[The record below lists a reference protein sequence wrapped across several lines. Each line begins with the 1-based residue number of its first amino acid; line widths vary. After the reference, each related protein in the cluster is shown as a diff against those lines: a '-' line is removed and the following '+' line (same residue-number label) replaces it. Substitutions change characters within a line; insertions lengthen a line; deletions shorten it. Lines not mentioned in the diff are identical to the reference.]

1 MALLF
6 PQFALAPIMNDLLLQ
21 SALKAHQAGNRAEVA
36 RLCRELLCTDP
47 KNFNALYLL
56 GFVEFQ
62 NGQFEEAE
70 RLLGE
75 AIRVNP
81 RSLEALYNRGC
92 VLQSLHRQ
100 GEALVCFERAL
111 ALNRQFLEALL
122 RRGIVLMALKRHAD
136 ALASFDAAL
145 ALKSDNAE
153 TWNNRGNA
161 LLELDRLTE
170 SLASFDQA
178 VALKPNH
185 ADVWN
190 NRGVALR
197 RLQRHG
203 EALDS
208 FTKALSIKPDD
219 VRALSNR
226 GGLFILLRRF
236 EDAVSDYEKVL
247 RLDPDYPYAP
257 GNLLQCR
264 LQCCDWR
271 NLESEKAAVLQG
283 LEARRPVITP
293 FQFVAWGSS
302 AAEHLRSARLWLEH
316 EGAALSAPSRREKY
330 RHRKIRVAYLS
341 ADFRMHATAFLMAGV
356 FESHDRSRFETTA
369 VSFGADDHSAMRA
382 RLEAA
387 FDRFIDVR
395 NSSDS
400 EVAELLH
407 EREIDLVVDLKG
419 YTADG
424 RPGILARRPA
434 PVQAHYLGYPGTM
447 AADYVDYIIADKI
460 VIPDE
465 HRRHYTERI
474 AYLPDTYQC
483 NDSKR
488 AIARVPRRRE
498 AGLQEDAFVFCCFNN
513 GYKFS
518 PEIFDVWMRL
528 LQRVD
533 NSVLWLLQDNS
544 AAMRNLC
551 READARG
558 VSPERLVFAARLAP
572 EEHLARQSLADLFL
586 DTMPCNAH
594 TTCSDALWAGVP
606 VVTVSGGTF
615 AGRVAASLL
624 NAIGL
629 SELVSD
635 SLEAY
640 ERRVLKLARTPSA
653 LATIRAK
660 LAQNRETCPL
670 FDTKRFTFHLE
681 VALEEMWA
689 RHQRGE
695 EPRDFHV
702 PPASL

>member
-1 MALLF
+1 
-6 PQFALAPIMNDLLLQ
+6 
-21 SALKAHQAGNRAEVA
+21 
-36 RLCRELLCTDP
+36 
-47 KNFNALYLL
+47 
-56 GFVEFQ
+56 
-62 NGQFEEAE
+62 
-70 RLLGE
+70 
-75 AIRVNP
+75 
-81 RSLEALYNRGC
+81 
-92 VLQSLHRQ
+92 
-100 GEALVCFERAL
+100 L

-122 RRGIVLMALKRHAD
+122 RRGIVLMALKRHGD

-145 ALKSDNAE
+145 ALKSGDAE

-161 LLELDRLTE
+161 LLELNRLSE
-170 SLASFDQA
+170 ALASFDDA
-178 VALKPNH
+178 VALNPNH
-185 ADVWN
+185 ADMWN

-208 FTKALSIKPDD
+208 FGKALAIKPDH

-226 GGLFILLRRF
+226 GGLFILLKRF
-236 EDAVSDYEKVL
+236 EDAIPDYEKVL
-247 RLDPDYPYAP
+247 SLDPDYPYAP

-271 NLESEKAAVLQG
+271 SLKSEKAAVLQG
-283 LEARRPVITP
+283 LEAGKPVITP

-302 AAEHLRSARLWLEH
+302 AAEHLRSARLWVEH
-316 EGAALSAPSRREKY
+316 EGAALSAPRRREKY
-330 RHRKIRVAYLS
+330 RHQKIRVAYLS

-356 FESHDRSRFETTA
+356 FESHDRGRFETTA
-369 VSFGADDHSAMRA
+369 VSFGADDRSAMRA

-395 NSSDS
+395 NSSDT
-400 EVAELLH
+400 EVAELLR
-407 EREIDLVVDLKG
+407 EREIDLAVDLKG

-424 RPGILARRPA
+424 RPGILAQRPA

-544 AAMRNLC
+544 AAMRNLR
-551 READARG
+551 READGRG

-586 DTMPCNAH
+586 DTLPCNAH

-606 VVTVSGGTF
+606 VVTVAGATF

-640 ERRVLKLARTPSA
+640 ERRVLKLARSPSA
-653 LATIRAK
+653 LAAIRAK
-660 LAQNRETCPL
+660 LAHNRETHPL
-670 FDTKRFTFHLE
+670 FDTKRFSFHLE
-681 VALEEMWA
+681 AALEEMWA
-689 RHQRGE
+689 CHQRGE

>member
-1 MALLF
+1 
-6 PQFALAPIMNDLLLQ
+6 MNDLLLQ
-21 SALKAHQAGNRAEVA
+21 SALRAHQAGNRAEAA
-36 RLCRELLCTDP
+36 RLCRELLRAEP
-47 KNFNALYLL
+47 KNFNALHLL
-56 GFVEFQ
+56 ASIHFQ
-62 NGQFEEAE
+62 KGQFEEAE
-70 RLLGE
+70 RLIGE
-75 AIRVNP
+75 AVRINP
-81 RSLEALYNRGC
+81 RSLDALYNHGC
-92 VLQSLHRQ
+92 VLQNLRRQ
-100 GEALVCFERAL
+100 DEALVCFDRAL
-111 ALNRQFLEALL
+111 ALKPQFFEALL
-122 RRGIVLMALKRHAD
+122 RRGVVLLALKRHAD
-136 ALASFDAAL
+136 ALAGFDAAL
-145 ALKSDNAE
+145 ALKPGDAE

-161 LLELDRLTE
+161 LLELDRLAE
-170 SLASFDQA
+170 ALASFDEA
-178 VALKPNH
+178 VVLKPDH

-190 NRGVALR
+190 NRGVALL

-208 FTKALSIKPDD
+208 FDRALAIKPDH

-226 GGLFILLRRF
+226 GGLFIVLKRF
-236 EDAVSDYEKVL
+236 EDAIPDYEKVL

-271 NLESEKAAVLQG
+271 NLESEKAAVRQG
-283 LEARRPVITP
+283 LETGRPAITP
-293 FQFVAWGSS
+293 FQFIAWGSS
-302 AAEHLRSARLWLEH
+302 AAEQLRSARLWVEH
-316 EGAALSAPSRREKY
+316 EGAAASAPQRREKY
-330 RHRKIRVAYLS
+330 RHHKIRVAYLS
-341 ADFRMHATAFLMAGV
+341 ADFRMHATAFLMAGL

-369 VSFGADDHSAMRA
+369 VSFGADDKSAMRA

-395 NSSDS
+395 NSSDT
-400 EVAELLH
+400 EVAELLRQ
-407 EREIDLVVDLKG
+407 REVDLVVDLKG

-424 RPGILARRPA
+424 RPGILAQRPA
-434 PVQAHYLGYPGTM
+434 PIQAHYLGYPGTM

-460 VIPDE
+460 VIPEE
-465 HRRHYTERI
+465 HRRHYTECV

-488 AIARVPRRRE
+488 RIAGVPSRRE
-498 AGLQEDAFVFCCFNN
+498 IGLPEDVFVFCCFNN
-513 GYKFS
+513 SYKLS
-518 PEIFDVWMRL
+518 PELFDVWMRL
-528 LQRVD
+528 LKSVD
-533 NSVLWLLQDNS
+533 NSVLWLLQDNP
-544 AAMRNLC
+544 AATRNLC

-558 VSPERLVFAARLAP
+558 VSPERLVFAARLAS

-586 DTMPCNAH
+586 DTVPCNAH

-606 VVTVSGGTF
+606 VVTVSGATF

-640 ERRVLKLARTPSA
+640 ERLVLKLARTPSA

-681 VALEEMWA
+681 AALEEMWA